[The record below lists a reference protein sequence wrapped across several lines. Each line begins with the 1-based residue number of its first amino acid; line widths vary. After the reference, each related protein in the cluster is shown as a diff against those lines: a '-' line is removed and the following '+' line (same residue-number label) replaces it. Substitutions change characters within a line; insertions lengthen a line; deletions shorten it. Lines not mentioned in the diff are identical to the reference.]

1 MLKQVKLGLFALG
14 FAGLLVSCNN
24 DSAVRE
30 DAANAAVNNT
40 AETVTPNPATE
51 LPTNNATQ
59 AAPTGPTTTISFPAT
74 EFDFGT
80 VDAGEIVSHVFEFT
94 NTGSEPLI
102 ISNAKGSCGCTVP
115 QWPKDPIAP
124 GASGE
129 ITVEFNSKGKKNK
142 QNKKVTITA
151 NTEPAQTFLYIKGE
165 VTPDPNA
172 PAAPAT
178 NVQVQ

>member
-14 FAGLLVSCNN
+14 FAGLMVSCNN
-24 DSAVRE
+24 DSAVRN
-30 DAANAAVNNT
+30 DAANAAAGN
-40 AETVTPNPATE
+40 AETVTPATE
-51 LPTNNATQ
+51 LPADAATAAD
-59 AAPTGPTTTISFPAT
+59 AAPTGPTTTVSFAET

-80 VDAGEIVSHVFEFT
+80 VDAGEIVSHEFEFT

-115 QWPKDPIAP
+115 KWPKDPIAP
-124 GASGE
+124 GASGK
-129 ITVEFNSKGKKNK
+129 IMVEFNSKGKKNK

-151 NTEPAQTFLYIKGE
+151 NTEPAQTFLYVKGD
-165 VTPDPNA
+165 VTPEPGSETT
-172 PAAPAT
+172 PAT